1 MIISHYHLLEMLTQS
16 TCLEVSRE
24 NGSDAQIIAKIE
36 DHKGVHNLEEIIK
49 ASDAIMV
56 ARGDLGIECALEEL
70 PIIQRKAV
78 GACLAEETSN
88 NRHHMLESMIESP
101 VPTRAEKMWP
111 TQSMRVQTV
120 LCSAEKPPRGNS
132 TNV

>member
-1 MIISHYHLLEMLTQS
+1 MVGIECEHDYFALSFTRDADSIDLFRSFL
-16 TCLEVSRE
+16 RE

-78 GACLAEETSN
+78 GACLAGGKTSN
-88 NRHHMLESMIESP
+88 NRHSHARINDRESGSHP
-101 VPTRAEKMWP
+101 
-111 TQSMRVQTV
+111 S
-120 LCSAEKPPRGNS
+120 GD
-132 TNV
+132 